1 MRKSIAL
8 LTLGLGLI
16 ISTSSLLF
24 AKENPLRSVEQ
35 VPIEQALGLD
45 EQLWRNPKKPGDWRT
60 MLRGID
66 HSLRYLD
73 TPSAA
78 KVYQNYPVP
87 RITRDRV
94 RRSLVRFREL
104 LRTSRTPAEL
114 QASVQR
120 EFVFYQS
127 VGNDNK
133 GTVLF
138 TGYYEPVYTASRI
151 PTAEYRY
158 PLYRKPSNFDNWSKP
173 HPTRLELEGKDG
185 LSGNKSSLAGYELVW
200 LRDRL
205 EAYFVQIQGSAK
217 LQLTDGRMMSVGYD
231 GCTDYPYISIGKELI
246 KEGVFRQDELS
257 LPVLI
262 KYLQKNPQAVDK
274 YVPRNNRFIFLRE
287 THGAPAKGSLNIPV
301 MAERSIATDKSI
313 MPPGALALLHTRIP
327 YHNKTGNIETPLV
340 SRYVLDQDTGSAIK
354 GAGRVDI
361 FMGTGKAAGDRAGL
375 ISNTGELYYLLLR
388 D

>member
-1 MRKSIAL
+1 MRRPIAL

-16 ISTSSLLF
+16 ISTSGLLL
-24 AKENPLRSVEQ
+24 AKGGPLQPTEQ
-35 VPIEQALGLD
+35 VQFEPLLGLD
-45 EQLWRNPKKPGDWRT
+45 RQLWGNPEKPGDWRI
-60 MLRGID
+60 MLRAID
-66 HSLRYLD
+66 HSLRYLE
-73 TPSAA
+73 TPSSARA
-78 KVYQNYPVP
+78 YQNYPVP
-87 RITRDRV
+87 GVTRDRV

-104 LRTSRTPAEL
+104 LRTSRTPEDL

-127 VGNDNK
+127 VGNDER

-138 TGYYEPVYTASRI
+138 TGYYEPIYTASRI

-158 PLYRKPSNFDNWSKP
+158 PLYRKPSNFDRWLKP
-173 HPTRLELEGKDG
+173 HPTRMDLEGKDG
-185 LSGNKSSLAGYELVW
+185 LSGNKNLLAGYELVW

-262 KYLQKNPQAVDK
+262 EYLKNNPQAVDK

-287 THGAPAKGSLNIPV
+287 TYGAPAKGSLNIPV
-301 MAERSIATDKSI
+301 MAERSIATDKSM
-313 MPPGALALLHTRIP
+313 MPPGALALMHTRIP
-327 YHNKTGNIETPLV
+327 YHNKTGDIKTSLV

-375 ISNTGELYYLLLR
+375 ISNTGELYYLLLKN
-388 D
+388 